1 MYDHRDQICKA
12 TEASQILSTRNY
24 NPTIEENLDSRIQQ
38 VTTHLEELLRIK
50 ESMPADLLKMKIQ
63 DLRTAMDY

>member
-1 MYDHRDQICKA
+1 MNCLGNKICK
-12 TEASQILSTRNY
+12 TEESTLMSTRNY

-50 ESMPADLLKMKIQ
+50 ESMPADLLKMRIQ
-63 DLRTAMDY
+63 DLRMAMDF